1 MRTVSFSYNVR
12 GKRINGCGYSDM
24 SVTCDGYV
32 LYLSIMIKTS
42 VAKGMLNAFKHHSR
56 INISGFSNLVTI
68 DDMDVF
74 SHNIKEY
81 THVVFRRKEVPQTDK
96 YIAIFCNKDDIN
108 QSNFYSTMEFS
119 QKIIDKIFESIVKNT
134 STPLLPEWKNYI
146 VKEMANDRV
155 FMTAYVNSDYKTE
168 ENVKRFGF
176 QKAILYYVDQNKI
189 ENIISTGLQ
198 YKKISIDGCYECS
211 DTVKNIG
218 GMDAYQNAFGQVLAD
233 KTTNEFK
240 PYFDPKKMK
249 LKKNVSGF
257 FDVCDYYHDSKIIS
271 YEKQKQVIQ
280 GGAISLNHN
289 KNLVI
294 SGQTGSGKTLLAIG
308 TVVTHARKKNY
319 ATLVLAPAKL
329 VTRWSDG
336 SKSTVPLA
344 EIHEVSNLD
353 EFIKATKRIKDT
365 NRLRPLWIIMSE
377 NTAKITYEERP
388 GVIWNEQKKCYV
400 CPHCGRPIAIKHR
413 HMMNGALIGGER
425 DMPATTFD
433 FLKKDD
439 KNNVCHFVLDSNG
452 KPTTGC
458 GEILWEAATKE
469 NSKEWIKIDKV
480 GWVMSKNLLS
490 FKEQINFN
498 LKNISNEATSSYKKL
513 LQRYSNSLEKYT
525 NAGSIERYPHRYSI
539 AKYIRKHLNHCFDYL
554 IADEVQTVSGNSQQ
568 GDAFGIITGSVWKSI
583 FLTGTL
589 SNGYASG
596 LFYLLFRTQTRK
608 MIEDGFNYDNEKE
621 FSEKYGVQED
631 AVINIGHLERT
642 RTGDLGF
649 VKVKTKKT
657 KKELPGISPTIV
669 ADYLMNNMVSV
680 SKKDIRSNLCK
691 YSEIPVGVNM
701 DKELHDAYY
710 QVIGDVTT
718 IIATNRGSFNAGS
731 RKAINKALLM
741 ANMFLDQPFGIDT
754 VRRDQTEPIEL
765 SDSVIRN
772 KEQKLIDIAKEHK
785 DNGEKMLIYVEY
797 TNKLEIAQR
806 LVKLL
811 RDNGISAIH
820 MDNSIKQGERQNW
833 LIRQAQ
839 ENNIDAVVVNPSLI
853 DVGLNLLD
861 YTTIIFYEIST
872 QVTKIRQASQRSN
885 RINQEHPVTVY
896 FMYYKNTIQEDMLGA
911 ISQKLKASK
920 AIEGDF
926 SESALQNMTEDT
938 DILTKLVNSL
948 VKNEHI
954 KVSEDNFEGNTDD
967 ETECENNSDC
977 REDDNVL
984 KNSHIKK
991 LSYHDR
997 PKFDFWLP
1005 KNSNFAGLDFSA

>member
-1 MRTVSFSYNVR
+1 MRSVNFSYNLR
-12 GKRINGCGYSDM
+12 GKRITGYGYSDM
-24 SVTCDGYV
+24 AVTINGYA
-32 LYLSIMIKTS
+32 LYVSMMVKTS
-42 VAKGMLNAFKHHSR
+42 VAKGMLSAFKHYSQVR
-56 INISGFSNLVTI
+56 LDNVTI
-68 DDMDVF
+68 PLVINDMDVF
-74 SHNIKEY
+74 SHEIKEY
-81 THVVFRRKEVPQTDK
+81 THVVFRRKEVPQADK
-96 YIAIFCNKDDIN
+96 CLAIFCNNDDVKQN
-108 QSNFYSTMEFS
+108 EYNELYMFS
-119 QKIIDKIFESIVKNT
+119 QKIIDRAFNYIVKNT
-134 STPLLPEWKNYI
+134 SIPLLPDWKRYI
-146 VKEMANDRV
+146 VEELIKGREFLRAV
-155 FMTAYVNSDYKTE
+155 IYSDYDE
-168 ENVKRFGF
+168 DEYARRFGF
-176 QKAILYYVDQNKI
+176 SRAYLFWVSQNEI
-189 ENIISTGLQ
+189 ENIVSKGL
-198 YKKISIDGCYECS
+198 KNKEISIDGCNECS
-211 DTVKNIG
+211 GIVKNIK
-218 GMDAYQNAFGQVLAD
+218 GMDDYQDAFGQILAD
-233 KTTNEFK
+233 KTTKEFE
-240 PYFDPKKMK
+240 PYFDPKKMN
-249 LKKNVSGF
+249 LKKNIGGF
-257 FDVCDYYHDSKIIS
+257 FDVCNYYHDSKIIS

-280 GGAISLNHN
+280 GGAISLDHN

-294 SGQTGSGKTLLAIG
+294 SGQTGSGKTILSIG

-319 ATLVLAPAKL
+319 ATLVLAPSKL

-336 SKSTVPLA
+336 IKSTVPLA

-353 EFIKATKRIKDT
+353 DFIKATKRIKDT

-388 GVIWNEQKKCYV
+388 GVVWNEQKKCYV

-439 KNNVCHFVLDSNG
+439 KNNICHSVLDSNG
-452 KPTTGC
+452 KPIAGC
-458 GEILWEAATKE
+458 GEVLWEAATKE
-469 NSKEWIKIDKV
+469 NSKKWIKIDKV

-498 LKNISNEATSSYKKL
+498 LKNISDEATSSYKKL

-554 IADEVQTVSGNSQQ
+554 IADEVQTVSGDSQQ

-596 LFYLLFRTQTRK
+596 LFHLLFRTQTRK
-608 MIEDGFNYDNEKE
+608 MINDGFNYNSEKE

-631 AVINIGHLERT
+631 AVIRIGRLERT
-642 RTGDLGF
+642 HTGDLGF
-649 VKVKTKKT
+649 VNTKTKKT

-691 YSEIPVGVNM
+691 YSEIPVGVKM

-718 IIATNRGSFNAGS
+718 IITTNRGSFNAGS

-772 KEQKLIDIAKEHK
+772 KEQKLIDIAKERK
-785 DNGEKMLIYVEY
+785 TNGEKMLIYVEY

-967 ETECENNSDC
+967 ETECEDSSDC
-977 REDDNVL
+977 QTDDSVL
-984 KNSHIKK
+984 TDSHIKK

-997 PKFDFWLP
+997 PQFDFWLP
-1005 KNSNFAGLDFSA
+1005 KNNNFAGLDFSA

>member
-1 MRTVSFSYNVR
+1 MRSVNFSYNLR
-12 GKRINGCGYSDM
+12 GKRITGYGYSDM
-24 SVTCDGYV
+24 LVTINSYA
-32 LYLSIMIKTS
+32 LYASMMVKTS
-42 VAKGMLNAFKHHSR
+42 VARGMLSAFKHYSQVR
-56 INISGFSNLVTI
+56 IDSVATPLIIN
-68 DDMDVF
+68 DMDVF
-74 SHNIKEY
+74 SHEIKEY
-81 THVVFRRKEVPQTDK
+81 THIVFRRKEVPQADK
-96 YIAIFCNKDDIN
+96 CLAIFCNDDDTKQN
-108 QSNFYSTMEFS
+108 NYNELYMFS
-119 QKIIDKIFESIVKNT
+119 QKIIDRAFDYIVKNT
-134 STPLLPEWKNYI
+134 SIPLLPDWKRYI
-146 VKEMANDRV
+146 VEELIKDREFLRAV
-155 FMTAYVNSDYKTE
+155 IYSDYDE
-168 ENVKRFGF
+168 DENTRRFGF
-176 QKAILYYVDQNKI
+176 SRAYLFWIDQNKI
-189 ENIISTGLQ
+189 ESIVSKGL
-198 YKKISIDGCYECS
+198 KNKEISIDGCTECS
-211 DTVKNIG
+211 DIVKNIK
-218 GMDAYQNAFGQVLAD
+218 GMDDYQNAFGQILAD
-233 KTTNEFK
+233 KTTKEFK

-249 LKKNVSGF
+249 LKKNIGGF
-257 FDVCDYYHDSKIIS
+257 FDVCNYYHDSKIIS

-280 GGAISLNHN
+280 GGAISLDHN

-294 SGQTGSGKTLLAIG
+294 SGQTGSGKTLIAIG

-319 ATLVLAPAKL
+319 ATLVMAPSKL

-336 SKSTVPLA
+336 IKSTVPLA

-353 EFIKATKRIKDT
+353 DFIKATKRIKDT

-388 GVIWNEQKKCYV
+388 GVVWNEQKKCYV

-439 KNNVCHFVLDSNG
+439 KNNICHSVLNSNG

-498 LKNISNEATSSYKKL
+498 LKNISDEATSSYKKL

-525 NAGSIERYPHRYSI
+525 NAGSIERYPHRCSI

-554 IADEVQTVSGNSQQ
+554 IADEVQTVSGDSQQ

-596 LFYLLFRTQTRK
+596 LFHLLFRTQTRK
-608 MIEDGFNYDNEKE
+608 MINDGFNYNSEKE
-621 FSEKYGVQED
+621 FSEKYGVQEN
-631 AVINIGHLERT
+631 AVIRVGHLERT
-642 RTGDLGF
+642 QTGDLGF
-649 VKVKTKKT
+649 VISKTKKT

-691 YSEIPVGVNM
+691 YSEIPVGVKM

-718 IIATNRGSFNAGS
+718 IITTNRGSFNAGS

-772 KEQKLIDIAKEHK
+772 KEQKLIDIAKERK

-967 ETECENNSDC
+967 ETECEDSSDC
-977 REDDNVL
+977 QEDDSVL
-984 KNSHIKK
+984 KDSHIKK

-1005 KNSNFAGLDFSA
+1005 KNNNFAGLDFSA